1 MTEPPA
7 VSVVVASHGRPLRL
21 RWLLNALEEQTLA
34 RERWELI
41 VVHDYDDETATR
53 VMERHAL
60 GEDGT
65 LRHVPIEPGT
75 GSPARQRNIG
85 WREARAPVVAFTDDD
100 CRPEPGWLD
109 GMLRAS
115 EGSPGAVVQ
124 GKVRPDPYEQA
135 LFLAPHVRS
144 LQVDPVNPYAQ
155 TANILYPRTLLD
167 RLKGFDEI
175 AVAGED
181 VGLSLRARAA
191 GAEFVPAADA
201 LVFHAV
207 ESHALPGILK
217 QNLKWRYLAYL
228 VKQHPEFRRE
238 LTLGVF
244 WDADHLAVTAAAIGL
259 AGARRNR
266 AMLALATP
274 YAIRASGRRGP
285 GPKSRAIA
293 LAELPGAAVR
303 QFAEVAGMAAGS
315 VTHRTLL
322 L

>member
-7 VSVVVASHGRPLRL
+7 VSVVVASHARALRL

-41 VVHDYDDETATR
+41 VVHDYDAATAAR
-53 VMERHAL
+53 VMERHPL
-60 GEDGT
+60 GESGT
-65 LRHVPIEPGT
+65 LRHHAIEPGT

-85 WREARAPVVAFTDDD
+85 WRAARAPLVAFTDDD
-100 CRPEPGWLD
+100 CRADPGWLE
-109 GMLRAS
+109 GMLRAAESS
-115 EGSPGAVVQ
+115 EGAVVQ
-124 GKVRPDPYEQA
+124 GRVRPDPFEWMV
-135 LFLAPHVRS
+135 FLAPHVRT
-144 LQVDPVNPYAQ
+144 LEVDPVNPYAQ
-155 TANILYPRTLLD
+155 TANILYPRALLE
-167 RLKGFDEI
+167 RLEGFDEA

-191 GAEFVPAADA
+191 GARFTAAPDA
-201 LVFHAV
+201 LVYHAV
-207 ESHALPGILK
+207 ESHPLPGILK

-228 VKQHPEFRRE
+228 VKRHPEFRRE

-244 WDADHLAVTAAAIGL
+244 WDPEHLMVTLAAAGL

-266 AMLALATP
+266 ALLALAAP
-274 YAIRASGRRGP
+274 YAVRVAGRRGP
-285 GPKSRAIA
+285 GAKSRAIA
-293 LAELPGAAVR
+293 LAELPGAFVR